1 MSEKKQPICA
11 LCKVRKCNSSEIT
24 QSYPVFC
31 TRLNYSDI
39 RDKTIKQNW
48 ENSEVKKLNQ
58 ATDALLK
65 KYHDGERL
73 TRVEE
78 LIEYAKM
85 LKYRKLGLA
94 FCVGLWEE
102 ARILHE
108 ILVNKGFQVVS
119 GACSIGA
126 TTQDDA
132 DGNPRIICN
141 PLTQAEVLNQEDTE
155 LNIVLGLC
163 IGHDVL
169 FIKNSKAD
177 VTVLVV
183 KDRVTGNNPV
193 AALYTAHSYYRKQL
207 T

>member
-1 MSEKKQPICA
+1 MSDKKTPICA
-11 LCKVRKCNSSEIT
+11 ICKIRKCNSSE
-24 QSYPVFC
+24 QDLSYPTYC
-31 TRLNYSDI
+31 TKINYSDT

-48 ENSEVKKLNQ
+48 ENLKFRKINQ

-78 LIEYAKM
+78 LVEYAKI
-85 LKYRKLGLA
+85 LKYEKLGLA

-108 ILVNKGFQVVS
+108 ILVKKGFQVVS

-126 TTQDDA
+126 ATQDET
-132 DGNPRIICN
+132 GENPRIICN
-141 PLTQAEVLNQEDTE
+141 PLMQAEVLNQENTE

-183 KDRVTGNNPV
+183 KDRVTGNNPAV
-193 AALYTAHSYYRKQL
+193 ALYTAHSYYRRQFE
-207 T
+207 